1 MANGLGEFR
10 EAGLGVSCGIGR
22 GQIFRSRIEDRR
34 GIAQRNTRTRAYD
47 PCHVRRKGST
57 VTIAPPSLTDP
68 LNLTA
73 IRSQVETLLADFL
86 RQKATASTAQGMPS
100 DALAPLADFFAAGG
114 KRLRPAL
121 CVLGWHAAGGRTP
134 APCEIVQVAAALEM
148 FHAFAL
154 IHDDVMDD
162 SDTRRGAPTL
172 HRALA
177 DRYADDRPRALTD
190 RLGAGA
196 AILIGDL
203 ALSWS
208 DELIHTAGLRHDQ
221 LARILPV
228 LDMMRTEVMYGQYLD
243 VTATGQPTA
252 DIERAQTIIR
262 YKTAKYTIE
271 RPLHLGA
278 ELAGASTDVIDA
290 LTAYAVP
297 LGEAFQLRDDLLGA
311 FGDPAVTGKSST
323 EDLREGKPTVL
334 VGLALRDGTP
344 DQADVLRRLLGHPD
358 LTEAQAAQIR
368 AVLTGTGARAQV
380 EDMIAQRRERV
391 LALLDTNTVLDAT
404 AVFHLRQL
412 ADSATRRTS

>member
-1 MANGLGEFR
+1 M
-10 EAGLGVSCGIGR
+10 
-22 GQIFRSRIEDRR
+22 
-34 GIAQRNTRTRAYD
+34 
-47 PCHVRRKGST
+47 
-57 VTIAPPSLTDP
+57 TIATPSLTNP

-73 IRSQVETLLADFL
+73 IRSQVETLVVDFL
-86 RQKATASTAQGMPS
+86 RLKATASTTQGMPAG
-100 DALAPLADFFAAGG
+100 ALAPLADFFAAGG
-114 KRLRPAL
+114 KRLRPTL
-121 CVLGWHAAGGRTP
+121 CVLGWHAAGGQTP
-134 APCEIVQVAAALEM
+134 APREVVQVAAALEM

-177 DRYADDRPRALTD
+177 DQYADHRPRPLTD

-203 ALSWS
+203 ALCWS

-221 LARILPV
+221 LTRILPV

-252 DIERAQTIIR
+252 DIGRAQTIIR

-271 RPLHLGA
+271 RPLQLGA

-290 LTAYAVP
+290 LSAYAVP

-311 FGDPAVTGKSST
+311 FGDPVVTGKSST

-334 VGLALRDGTP
+334 VGLALRDAAP
-344 DQADVLRRLLGHPD
+344 DQANVLRRLLGRRD
-358 LTEAQAAQIR
+358 LTEDQATQIR
-368 AVLTGTGARAQV
+368 AVLTATGARAQV
-380 EDMIAQRRERV
+380 ENMIAQRRERV